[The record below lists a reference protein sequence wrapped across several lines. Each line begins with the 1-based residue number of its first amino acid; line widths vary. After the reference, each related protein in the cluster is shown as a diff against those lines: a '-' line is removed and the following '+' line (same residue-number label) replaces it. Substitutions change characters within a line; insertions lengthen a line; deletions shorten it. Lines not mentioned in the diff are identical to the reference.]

1 MKRLLTIILVL
12 IMLCG
17 CANQKEDNN
26 TAKGND
32 LVLNADK
39 IQEIMSEGEYI
50 IVDVRTEKEYNQSHI
65 KEAINI
71 PYDEIDENVE
81 LDKEKNIFV
90 YCYSGGRSAIARKT
104 LENLGYQVY
113 DLGAFESINLPKE

>member
-17 CANQKEDNN
+17 CANQQEDNN

-32 LVLNADK
+32 LVLSADK

-50 IVDVRTEKEYNQSHI
+50 IVDVRTEEEYNQSHI

-113 DLGAFESINLPKE
+113 DLGAFESIDLPKE